1 MSQRK
6 RIVVAV
12 VLAFAAT
19 AAIAEPLPVPKPSGL
34 GGSPPAGL
42 HDRRAFLR
50 SNRLEGDFHGGC

>member
-1 MSQRK
+1 VSQRK

-34 GGSPPAGL
+34 GGSCPQGYTIVEPSCAL
-42 HDRRAFLR
+42 TD
-50 SNRLEGDFHGGC
+50 